1 MGILED
7 VLGQVM
13 KTQGGASTG
22 APTTAP
28 PGGDQLTA
36 MLGSFLGADK
46 KDASPIILAIMKF
59 VQSQGGISGILAKF
73 QKQGLD
79 KQADSWVGNSQNEK
93 ITPQQVQQVFDQPA
107 ITDLAKSLNTTPDA
121 ASKTLADV
129 LPELL
134 NQFTPNG
141 KLPADEGNVLSSVMG
156 MLGGKC

>member
-1 MGILED
+1 MGLLED

-13 KTQGGASTG
+13 KSQGAAPAG
-22 APTTAP
+22 APNTAP

-59 VQSQGGISGILAKF
+59 VQSQGGVSGIIAKF
-73 QKQGLD
+73 QQKGFG
-79 KQADSWVGNSQNEK
+79 KQADSWVGTGRNEAV
-93 ITPQQVQQVFDQPA
+93 TPQQIDQVFDRGS
-107 ITDLAKSLNTTPDA
+107 INELAQSLDTTPDDA
-121 ASKTLADV
+121 KKTLADF

-141 KLPADEGNVLSSVMG
+141 KVAGNEGDVLTSVMG
-156 MLGGKC
+156 LLGGR